1 MKLKRSRCKVIFCF
15 LLFGMMLGC
24 GGESG
29 NGSSSSSTG
38 QDSSKTITVDSGSQ
52 MGSFRGLYDGVNAG
66 PYSYKWDK
74 DLSLAADEIG
84 LTWFRVHDMAGGGVP
99 SPGDIPQ
106 IYGDTGAG
114 DITDPANY
122 DFSTIDPLIAEAVNK
137 DYNVLYRLGRSW
149 SYPPLDSGT
158 DPVRWAEA
166 AHRIIMHFNEGW
178 NNGHYYNIRYW
189 EIFNEPDLSVFW
201 AGTREQWFAFFD
213 TVFSI
218 LKGYYPDLKIGCCG
232 FAGIDREW
240 RTAFLEYCANKGLD
254 PDFISWHLYNYGI
267 PEIFMT
273 EGEAWQIEMDK
284 HSLTGENLLTEW
296 GMFGSGT
303 HPENANASGAAFYAA
318 ALTYMQDSPID
329 MAFRYRIDG
338 NEITTPDDGGFNMI
352 NPDPGLT
359 LKIPTCSFK
368 AFKWLSENTPV
379 RINADGSNTAA
390 GYAVIA
396 GRSPDDRMVQV
407 IIGDLRSE
415 HTGYNLM
422 IRDLP
427 WGTATYTYERYVI
440 NDSLC
445 LELVESGEGSGVSTF
460 QTKEDLAPPAVHL
473 IKLYTQ

>member
-122 DFSTIDPLIAEAVNK
+122 DFSAIDPLIAEAVNGG
-137 DYNVLYRLGRSW
+137 YNVLYRLGRSF
-149 SYPPLDSGT
+149 SYPPLDPGT

-166 AHRIIMHFNEGW
+166 ARRIIMHFNEGW
-178 NNGHYYNIRYW
+178 DNGHYYNIRYW

-329 MAFRYRIDG
+329 MAFR
-338 NEITTPDDGGFNMI
+338 
-352 NPDPGLT
+352 
-359 LKIPTCSFK
+359 
-368 AFKWLSENTPV
+368 
-379 RINADGSNTAA
+379 
-390 GYAVIA
+390 
-396 GRSPDDRMVQV
+396 
-407 IIGDLRSE
+407 
-415 HTGYNLM
+415 
-422 IRDLP
+422 
-427 WGTATYTYERYVI
+427 
-440 NDSLC
+440 
-445 LELVESGEGSGVSTF
+445 
-460 QTKEDLAPPAVHL
+460 
-473 IKLYTQ
+473 